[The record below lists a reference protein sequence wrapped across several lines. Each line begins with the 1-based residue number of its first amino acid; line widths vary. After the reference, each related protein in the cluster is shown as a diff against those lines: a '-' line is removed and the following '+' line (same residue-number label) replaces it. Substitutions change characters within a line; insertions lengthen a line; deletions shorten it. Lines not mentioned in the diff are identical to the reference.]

1 MGQSVSRVNDRSSV
15 PGPLGHGMGERPM
28 IGVGREGGHEECAT
42 PETAGV
48 PNPAPI
54 RRKQTL
60 GDQHHPPVKEGPKD
74 DEQKGFRG
82 RLRRGW
88 LTTIGVFHRKHDNT
102 NKKNDDNTSSNTS
115 TSGIASN
122 KTVTSTPPSQPLSPT
137 APSSSVIPPTSPPS
151 SSGRSRAMSSPSLS
165 SSLPKGRQSPVLSPT
180 MRPRSDS
187 MTSQPSSLVMHDKD
201 KDKDHDDGIH
211 SPKQLHVS
219 QQGQQHQ
226 QEKPMTGNE
235 IAAARA
241 AAMKSGKPNDEQQQQ
256 HQQQHHGDVA
266 TSPRGGIHQVGSTSG
281 GGGMALWWRNHHP
294 NLEKM
299 MPPKYAPG
307 NSQPDELHRESRD
320 PTYQA
325 SNPMEVHEPNS
336 PSISKG
342 GMVGS
347 FDEAIP
353 PTTMKP
359 HVSRNIGGGVYMNP
373 RKRSASPNR
382 DAQMN
387 DNDSTS
393 ASASGGKQQYGY
405 IREHGSL
412 EHSGGNR
419 GMKQYGDTSVLPP
432 MMSPWNTQ
440 PDELHREPRWR
451 SNKTT
456 GIGTGSGTSTGIG
469 SGDDGGSDN
478 NHGGYGSGG
487 NDNRRMSHSHWWQPG
502 GTSLHNN
509 DQHTQPGGWPMNP

>member
-28 IGVGREGGHEECAT
+28 IGVGREGGHEECAS

-48 PNPAPI
+48 PNAAPI

-60 GDQHHPPVKEGPKD
+60 GDQHHPPAAAKETPKD

-82 RLRRGW
+82 RLRSGW

-102 NKKNDDNTSSNTS
+102 NNKTDDRTRSSNTVS
-115 TSGIASN
+115 SSSS
-122 KTVTSTPPSQPLSPT
+122 STPSSPH
-137 APSSSVIPPTSPPS
+137 ASSSASVIPPSSPT
-151 SSGRSRAMSSPSLS
+151 SSGRSRAMSSPSITTATAT
-165 SSLPKGRQSPVLSPT
+165 GRQSPVVSPP

-187 MTSQPSSLVMHDKD
+187 MAAQPSSLILKEKD
-201 KDKDHDDGIH
+201 KDDGMH
-211 SPKQLHVS
+211 PRKQLHVS
-219 QQGQQHQ
+219 PQGQQD
-226 QEKPMTGNE
+226 KPMTGNE
-235 IAAARA
+235 VAAARA
-241 AAMKSGKPNDEQQQQ
+241 AAMKSGKPNDE
-256 HQQQHHGDVA
+256 HQQQHDGSSDVA
-266 TSPRGGIHQVGSTSG
+266 TSARGGIHQTG
-281 GGGMALWWRNHHP
+281 GITTGGMAQWWRNHHP

-320 PTYQA
+320 PTYQS
-325 SNPMEVHEPNS
+325 SNPMEAHEPNS

-359 HVSRNIGGGVYMNP
+359 HVSRNVGGGVHMNP

-382 DAQMN
+382 HV
-387 DNDSTS
+387 NDSSNDKDS
-393 ASASGGKQQYGY
+393 AGNQQGY
-405 IREHGSL
+405 VREHGSL
-412 EHSGGNR
+412 SNEHGR
-419 GMKQYGDTSVLPP
+419 AKGMKQFGDSSLLPP

-451 SNKTT
+451 SNSGGTAT
-456 GIGTGSGTSTGIG
+456 GGHGSSSSIGA
-469 SGDDGGSDN
+469 SGDSGDSNGG
-478 NHGGYGSGG
+478 HGHGRGG
-487 NDNRRMSHSHWWQPG
+487 NDSRRVSHGHGHWWQHDG
-502 GTSLHNN
+502 ASFHAA